1 MLGRLDPKWVLSIS
15 IEVTWQWE
23 QIWALGSCK
32 LCSYPAFCLFFGH
45 LKGWS
50 QIHLQLNI
58 HKQVHPLSQDQSCQT
73 SLSPCWWGVQF
84 SQSFLPPSSLIK
96 LSRPNTYFCILL
108 AMDSSFGPIYSISS
122 LCALKHP
129 NLTSDYSVPMTT
141 KNVGYFSYKQTV
153 SWLITGKNGYF
164 RSLTGIFPGGKCRY
178 SRLSR
183 RLCYSQQ
190 RCRVMNDI
198 CFCSTSVVYS
208 VWTDCSPTT

>member
-58 HKQVHPLSQDQSCQT
+58 HKQVHPLSQDQSYQT
-73 SLSPCWWGVQF
+73 SLSPCTVQSIISTSAHF
-84 SQSFLPPSSLIK
+84 TSSLIK
-96 LSRPNTYFCILL
+96 LSRPNTSFCILL
-108 AMDSSFGPIYSISS
+108 AMNMTQTPLDSSFGPIYSISS

-141 KNVGYFSYKQTV
+141 KNV
-153 SWLITGKNGYF
+153 
-164 RSLTGIFPGGKCRY
+164 
-178 SRLSR
+178 
-183 RLCYSQQ
+183 
-190 RCRVMNDI
+190 D
-198 CFCSTSVVYS
+198 
-208 VWTDCSPTT
+208 